1 MTGGVIGGSP
11 AGGLLA
17 IHAHPDDETLS
28 TGALLATWAASGRP
42 VTVVTCTRGER
53 GEVIPA
59 ALAHLAEDPRA
70 LAAHREGELAG
81 ALAAL
86 GVTGHA
92 FLDRLPD
99 GGAPDGGAPDG
110 GTPARF
116 SDSGM
121 AWVRPGHAAAPDDLP
136 EDAFVGVPVEEAAA
150 RVAGVICSIR
160 PDVVVGYEPGGGYG
174 HPDHVHAHR
183 VMRRAVELA
192 AAGAAGSAP
201 HRVPVV
207 LWAVLDKEARRA
219 ALAELIELIELA
231 ADGRLE
237 PEPADAP
244 GPSAAAAASEIDIRV
259 ALEPVVYRVAAAL
272 RAHATQVQGVRTWR
286 AGAGTT
292 VGCFALSNRVLQPLL
307 ARECHRVDPTW
318 PPGTVV
324 WPEGVEA
331 GIA

>member
-1 MTGGVIGGSP
+1 VTSTVVGGSP
-11 AGGLLA
+11 LGGLLA

-42 VTVVTCTRGER
+42 VSVVTCTRGER
-53 GEVIPA
+53 GEVIPS

-86 GVTGHA
+86 GVTGHV
-92 FLDRLPD
+92 FLDRLP
-99 GGAPDGGAPDG
+99 GGDAPDTGVPDAGA
-110 GTPARF
+110 PARF
-116 SDSGM
+116 VDSGM

-136 EDAFVGVPVEEAAA
+136 RDAFVGVPVEDAAA
-150 RVAGVICSIR
+150 RVAGAICSMR

-192 AAGAAGSAP
+192 AAGATGSAP
-201 HRVPVV
+201 YRVPVV

-219 ALAELIELIELA
+219 ALTELTTVRGLA
-231 ADGRLE
+231 ADRRLE

-244 GPSAAAAASEIDIRV
+244 GPSAEAAASEIDIRV
-259 ALEPVVYRVAAAL
+259 AVEPVVHRVAAAL
-272 RAHATQVQGVRTWR
+272 RAYATQVQGVRTWR
-286 AGAGTT
+286 AGTGTS

-307 ARECHRVDPTW
+307 ARECYRVDPTW
-318 PPGTVV
+318 PPGTLG
-324 WPEGVEA
+324 WPGGVEA